1 MHNLSSHKTQQVTV
15 PNIAKPRPNEVVI
28 SLFPGTIASYV
39 PEGSKEVPISVWYW
53 IFVAALFLALGWIA
67 WTQEQEEWCLQ
78 AQPIKLADP
87 DKVIRDVAADRKL
100 ASSSAVLLMN
110 FACTKR

>member
-1 MHNLSSHKTQQVTV
+1 MHNLSSRKKGQVAV
-15 PNIAKPRPNEVVI
+15 PDIEKPRQNEVVI

-78 AQPIKLADP
+78 AQPIKLVEPAR
-87 DKVIRDVAADRKL
+87 VIRGVDDDRKL
-100 ASSSAVLLMN
+100 TSLFRCPAN
-110 FACTKR
+110 